1 LEENFSYKPDEPAL
15 QNIYG
20 ENSDQLIFPP
30 KPSDEKPASNVW
42 VKSIISLG
50 LYIVLGYYV
59 FKSFN
64 ILLLITAVVIIHEM
78 GHFLA
83 MKAFRYKD
91 LGIFFIPLLGAYVSG
106 SKREVSQ
113 LQSAIILLAGPLPGI
128 IIGIIFYF
136 FAEQNPFLDFAGIS
150 YYTIANL
157 FVFLNLLNL
166 FPVYPLD
173 GGQLLNRVFLDEEKW
188 VSKLFVFLSAAF
200 MLWVAWQSK
209 FWVLAIF
216 PAMMLLRLRTDKQ
229 MDKVEKKMEEAGI
242 DLNCDYEHLKDE
254 DYWKARN
261 ILVANHSTFKNIPPA
276 PPYEYDRDEEKIMT
290 SIQNL
295 LHRHLIQDLSIVGK
309 IIVLVI
315 WVAAI
320 AAPFILGIESAML
333 RQFGF

>member
-1 LEENFSYKPDEPAL
+1 MNTPEDSTQKV
-15 QNIYG
+15 IYG
-20 ENSDQLIFPP
+20 ENNEQFIFPP
-30 KPSDEKPASNVW
+30 KPTIEKNVSNVW
-42 VKSIISLG
+42 MKSIISLG
-50 LYIVLGYYV
+50 LYIILGYYV

-78 GHFLA
+78 GHFIA

-128 IIGIIFYF
+128 IIGILFYF
-136 FAEQNPFLDFAGIS
+136 FAEQNPFLDIAGIS
-150 YYTIANL
+150 FYTIANL

-200 MLWVAWQSK
+200 MLWVAWISK

-216 PAMMLLRLRTDKQ
+216 PVMLLLRLRTDKQ
-229 MDKVEKKMEEAGI
+229 LDKIEKKIEEEGI

-254 DYWKARN
+254 NYWKARN
-261 ILVANHSTFKNIPPA
+261 ILVANHSSFNMIPTA
-276 PPYEYDRDEEKIMT
+276 PPYEYNQNEEKVMT
-290 SIQNL
+290 AIQGL
-295 LHRHLIQDLSIVGK
+295 LHRHLIQDLSIAGK
-309 IIVLVI
+309 IIVLII
-315 WVAAI
+315 WIAAI
-320 AAPFILGIESAML
+320 AAPFIMNMESTML

>member
-1 LEENFSYKPDEPAL
+1 MEEKFLNNPVDSAMKNSY
-15 QNIYG
+15 G
-20 ENSDQLIFPP
+20 GNSDQLIFPP
-30 KPSDEKPASNVW
+30 KPSIEKNVSNVW
-42 VKSIISLG
+42 LKSIISLG

-59 FKSFN
+59 FKSFD
-64 ILLLITAVVIIHEM
+64 ILILITVVVIIHEM

-83 MKAFRYKD
+83 MKVFHYKD

-106 SKREVSQ
+106 TKREVSQ

-128 IIGIIFYF
+128 ILGILFYIL
-136 FAEQNPFLDFAGIS
+136 AEQNPFLEIAGIS
-150 YYTIANL
+150 FYTIANL

-173 GGQLLNRVFLDEEKW
+173 GGQLLNRVFLDEERW

-200 MLWVAWQSK
+200 MLWVAWKSK

-216 PAMMLLRLRTDKQ
+216 PAIMLLRLRTDKQ
-229 MDKVEKKMEEAGI
+229 LDKIEKKMEEEGI
-242 DLNCDYEHLKDE
+242 DLNCDYEDLKDE

-261 ILVANHSTFKNIPPA
+261 ILVTNHSTFSAIPPA
-276 PPYEYDRDEEKIMT
+276 PPYEYSRNEEKVMT
-290 SIQNL
+290 TLQGL
-295 LHRHLIQDLSIVGK
+295 LHRHLIQDLSPAGK

-315 WVAAI
+315 WIAAI
-320 AAPFILGIESAML
+320 VAPFILKMESTML